1 MSEFHFLLIGIS
13 HSIASEDQLP
23 LCYRAIMTI
32 FSAVRPVLLL
42 LVLASIWSSSF
53 AVIKIGVETLPP
65 LTLAASRITLAAIV
79 LYGYTLFNSM
89 PIPRDRK
96 YWLLAFLIGI
106 FGNGLPFTLIGWGEQ
121 TIDSGLA
128 AILMAVMPLTTVL
141 LVHIFSSDERLTP
154 QKLVGILVGFGGV
167 IVLVGPESLKY
178 LGGDAFR
185 QIAVACGAFSYA
197 IATTIAKNMPP
208 LHPAV
213 SGSGVMVM
221 GAVQMVMLSF
231 IFDQP
236 WLLTPSLGSWVA
248 AVYLGLF
255 PTALATFLYFHL
267 LQIRGATFISFNN
280 YIIPGLGVLWGA
292 IFLNERVSIQE
303 IISLGLILS
312 GIAIAS
318 IRKHKVS

>member
-1 MSEFHFLLIGIS
+1 MN
-13 HSIASEDQLP
+13 
-23 LCYRAIMTI
+23 T

-42 LVLASIWSSSF
+42 LVLATIWSSSF
-53 AVIKIGVETLPP
+53 AAIKIGIETLPP
-65 LTLAASRITLAAIV
+65 MTLAASRITLAAIV
-79 LYGYTLFNSM
+79 LYGYTLLNSM

-96 YWLLAFLIGI
+96 YWVLVFLIGV

-141 LVHIFSSDERLTP
+141 LVHVFSSDERLTP
-154 QKLVGILVGFGGV
+154 QKLAGILVGFGGV
-167 IVLVGPESLKY
+167 IVLVGPEALEY
-178 LGGDAFR
+178 LGGDALR

-197 IATTIAKNMPP
+197 IATTIAKNLPR

-221 GAVQMVMLSF
+221 GALQMITLSI

-236 WLLTPSLGSWVA
+236 WLLTPSRVSWAA

-280 YIIPGLGVLWGA
+280 YIIPGLGVLWGVV
-292 IFLNERVSIQE
+292 FLNEHVSIQE
-303 IISLGLILS
+303 FIALGLILS

-318 IRKHKVS
+318 IKRQRAS